1 MRKFPSMKISTISL
15 IIILGIITLSS
26 CKNDAKDNEENQVV
40 VSDTIATETIPEY
53 MYVTAVS
60 GLTLRGQPNLQSEK
74 LTVMPLGTKVKLVSH
89 DEKTTMNVGGID
101 GAMDE
106 VEYNGQNGFVF
117 NGFISKFPPSGDHP
131 VAKNYFEDLKGN
143 FPAVSFTETI
153 GGTAS
158 KPSKTQTV
166 ILPTDQW
173 HEAFF
178 MAQQLY
184 DIPKQFAFPHPKG
197 SNNETQQNSNKRKD
211 VLTSELHISRSA
223 NVLQKIT
230 YVNAV
235 RKSHYTITI
244 TKEGDRMKIEKVE
257 TTE

>member
-1 MRKFPSMKISTISL
+1 MRKFLSMNIPTFTL

-26 CKNDAKDNEENQVV
+26 CKNDHKDNEENQVV
-40 VSDTIATETIPEY
+40 VSDTISTETIPEY
-53 MYVTAVS
+53 LYVTAVS
-60 GLTLRGQPNLQSEK
+60 GLTLRAQPNLQSEK
-74 LTVMPLGTKVKLVSH
+74 LAVMPLGTKVRLVSH
-89 DEKTTMNVGGID
+89 DEKNTMNVGGID

-117 NGFISKFPPSGDHP
+117 NGFISRFSPSGHNP
-131 VAKNYFEDLKGN
+131 VAKNYFEDLKASI
-143 FPAVSFTETI
+143 PEVSFTETT

-158 KPSKTQTV
+158 KPSKTQTI

-197 SNNETQQNSNKRKD
+197 SNNETQKNSNKRKD
-211 VLTSELHISRSA
+211 VLISELNISRSA
-223 NVLQKIT
+223 NALEKIT
-230 YVNAV
+230 YVNAIG
-235 RKSHYTITI
+235 KSNYTVTI
-244 TKEGDRMKIEKVE
+244 TKEGNRMKIEKVE